1 MTPPFKPAS
10 RVEQVRYEIRGA
22 LARRARE
29 LEQEGNDILHLN
41 IGNPGA
47 FGLRTPETMR
57 RAVVRNL
64 KYSEAYGP
72 QTGIF
77 PAREAVAMQFQS
89 RGLANTRYDQVMIG
103 NGVSEL
109 VDLVLRSLLE
119 PGDEV
124 LIPAPDYPLWT
135 AAVVLNGG
143 KALHYPCPAAQQ
155 FQPDIE
161 AIRAMITPRTRALVV
176 INPNNPTGAVYSEPV
191 LKALADLAAEHQLI
205 LFSDEI
211 YDSIVYD
218 EARFIPMATLAAD
231 TLCVSFGGLSKV
243 YRACGWRVGW
253 AVFTGALERGRD
265 YMLAV
270 EKLAALRLSA
280 NVPGQWAVQTALGGY
295 QSIADLVA
303 PGGRLHESR
312 QAVLEACAKSRFLD
326 LIAPMGA
333 MYAFPSVKPEVMP
346 DFDDHRF
353 AAELLEQKHILI
365 VPGSSFNIRQRH
377 HFRLTLLPEAED
389 LAAAFERMEDLLEEL
404 AAEPSRA
411 PIASNA

>member
-1 MTPPFKPAS
+1 MKPPFQTAT
-10 RVEQVRYEIRGA
+10 RVHDVRYEIRGA

-29 LEQEGNDILHLN
+29 LEQQGNDILQLN

-64 KYSEAYGP
+64 KHSEAYGP

-77 PAREAVAMQFQS
+77 PAREAVAMQFQA
-89 RGLANTRYDQVMIG
+89 RGMTETRFDQVMIG

-119 PGDEV
+119 PGDQV
-124 LIPAPDYPLWT
+124 LVPAPDYPLWT

-143 KALHYPCPAAQQ
+143 KAIHYPCRTEND
-155 FQPDIE
+155 FIPDPKQ
-161 AIRAMITPRTRALVV
+161 IRRLITPKTRALVV
-176 INPNNPTGAVYSEPV
+176 INPNNPTGAVYPESV
-191 LKALADLAAEHQLI
+191 LQELADLAAEHDLI

-211 YDSIVYD
+211 YDAICYD
-218 EARFIPMATLAAD
+218 EARFVPMAPLAED

-253 AVFTGALERGRD
+253 MVFTGALDRAQD

-303 PGGRLHESR
+303 RGGRLHESR
-312 QAVLEACAKSRFLD
+312 QAVIDAVERSRFLEMVR
-326 LIAPMGA
+326 PMGA
-333 MYAFPSVKPEVMP
+333 MYAFPSVRADVMP

-365 VPGSSFNIRQRH
+365 VPGSSFNIEARN
-377 HFRLTLLPEAED
+377 HFRITLLPEAED
-389 LAAAFERMEDLLEEL
+389 LERAFRRIDDLLEEL
-404 AAEPSRA
+404 AEEPERIRLA
-411 PIASNA
+411 Q

>member
-1 MTPPFKPAS
+1 MKPPFQTAT
-10 RVEQVRYEIRGA
+10 RVHDVRYEIRGA

-29 LEQEGNDILHLN
+29 LEQQGNDILQLN

-64 KYSEAYGP
+64 KHSEAYGP

-77 PAREAVAMQFQS
+77 PAREAVAMQFQA
-89 RGLANTRYDQVMIG
+89 RGMTETRFDQVMIG

-119 PGDEV
+119 PGDQV
-124 LIPAPDYPLWT
+124 LVPAPDYPLWT
-135 AAVVLNGG
+135 AAVVLNEG
-143 KALHYPCPAAQQ
+143 KAVHYPCEAGNH
-155 FQPDIE
+155 FIPDPE
-161 AIRAMITPRTRALVV
+161 QVRRLITPKTRALVV
-176 INPNNPTGAVYSEPV
+176 INPNNPTGAVYPESV
-191 LKALADLAAEHQLI
+191 LQELADLAAEHDLI

-211 YDSIVYD
+211 YDAICYD
-218 EARFIPMATLAAD
+218 EARFVPMAPLAED

-253 AVFTGALERGRD
+253 AVFTGALERAQD

-303 PGGRLHESR
+303 RGGRLHESR
-312 QAVLEACAKSRFLD
+312 QAVIDAVERSRFLEMVR
-326 LIAPMGA
+326 PMGA
-333 MYAFPSVKPEVMP
+333 MYAFPSVRADVLP

-353 AAELLEQKHILI
+353 AAELLEQKHILV
-365 VPGSSFNIRQRH
+365 VPGSSFNIPARN
-377 HFRLTLLPEAED
+377 HFRITLLPEAED
-389 LAAAFERMEDLLEEL
+389 LERAFRRIDDLLEEL
-404 AAEPSRA
+404 AEEPERVRLA
-411 PIASNA
+411 Q

>member
-1 MTPPFKPAS
+1 MKPSFQTAT
-10 RVEQVRYEIRGA
+10 RVHDVRYESRGA

-29 LEQEGNDILHLN
+29 LEQQGNDVLQLN

-64 KYSEAYGP
+64 KHSEAYGP

-77 PAREAVAMQFQS
+77 PAREAVAMQFQA
-89 RGLANTRYDQVMIG
+89 RGMTETRYDQVMIG

-119 PGDEV
+119 PGDQV

-143 KALHYPCPAAQQ
+143 KAVHYPCRAEDD
-155 FQPDIE
+155 FIPDPE
-161 AIRAMITPRTRALVV
+161 QVRCLITPKTRALVV
-176 INPNNPTGAVYSEPV
+176 INPNNPTGAVYPEPV
-191 LKALADLAAEHQLI
+191 LQELADLAAEHDLI

-211 YDSIVYD
+211 YDSICYD
-218 EARFIPMATLAAD
+218 EARFVPMAPLAED

-253 AVFTGALERGRD
+253 AVFTGTLDRAQD

-303 PGGRLHESR
+303 RGGRLHESR
-312 QAVLEACAKSRFLD
+312 QAVIDAVERSRFLEMVR
-326 LIAPMGA
+326 PMGA
-333 MYAFPSVKPEVMP
+333 MYAFPSVRADVMP

-365 VPGSSFNIRQRH
+365 VPGSSFNIEARN
-377 HFRLTLLPEAED
+377 HFRITLLPEAED
-389 LAAAFERMEDLLEEL
+389 LERAFRRIDDLLEEL
-404 AAEPSRA
+404 AEEPERVSLA
-411 PIASNA
+411 Q

>member
-1 MTPPFKPAS
+1 MKPAFQTAS
-10 RVEQVRYEIRGA
+10 RVSKVRYEIRGA

-29 LEQEGNDILHLN
+29 LEQQGLDVLKLN
-41 IGNPGA
+41 IGNPGE

-64 KYSEAYGP
+64 QYSEAYGP

-77 PAREAVAMQFQS
+77 PAREAVAMQYQA
-89 RGLANTRYDQVMIG
+89 RGLTDTRFDQVFIG

-124 LIPAPDYPLWT
+124 LVPAPDYPLWT

-143 KALHYPCPAAQQ
+143 NAVHYPCRAENDWI
-155 FQPDIE
+155 PDLDE
-161 AIRAMITPRTRALVV
+161 VRKRITPKTRALVV
-176 INPNNPTGAVYSEPV
+176 INPNNPTGAVYPEPV
-191 LKALADLAAEHQLI
+191 LQGLARIAAEHNLI

-211 YDSIVYD
+211 YDAICYD
-218 EARFIPMATLAAD
+218 EARFVPMAPLAED

-253 AVFTGALERGRD
+253 AVFTGALERAQD

-295 QSIADLVA
+295 QSIADLVGR
-303 PGGRLHESR
+303 GGRLHESR
-312 QAVLEACAKSRFLD
+312 QAIIEATARSRFLD
-326 LIAPMGA
+326 LVTPMGA
-333 MYAFPSVKPEVMP
+333 MYAFPSIKADVIPG
-346 DFDDHRF
+346 FDDHRF
-353 AAELLEQKHILI
+353 ATELLEQKHILV
-365 VPGSSFNIRQRH
+365 VPGSSFNIEQRN
-377 HFRLTLLPEAED
+377 HFRITLLPEAEQLVD
-389 LAAAFERMEDLLEEL
+389 AFERIEDLLEEL
-404 AAEPSRA
+404 ADEPDRVCLA
-411 PIASNA
+411 D